1 MMNIKEMDHTYIAPT
16 YSRYN
21 IVFEKGRG
29 ALLYDDSGREY
40 IDLGAGIAVNIF
52 GACDEPWQKAVT
64 EQMGKLTHVSN
75 LYYTEPDTRLA
86 EELCR
91 RTGMRKAFFGNS
103 GAEANECAIK
113 CARKYS
119 FDRYGAGRHTVVT
132 LKKSFHGRTLATL
145 AATGQDEFHQY
156 FGPFP
161 EGFSYAEPDDF
172 EDVKRIC
179 ESESV
184 CAVMM
189 EMVQGEGGVHA
200 LSPHFVKQTAD
211 YCRAHD
217 ILLIDDEVQCGNGR
231 TGTLYAYMQYGVL
244 PDIMTTAKG
253 IGGGL
258 PIGICLMGDVCMDTL
273 SKGTHGSTFGGNP
286 VICAGALNILDRLDE
301 RLLKETADKGRYI
314 QEVLADTHGVV
325 KTDGLGMMVG
335 AELEKSADD
344 AAAACMQQ
352 GVLVL
357 TAHGRLRFLPPLT
370 ISFETLEKA
379 MKIVKNVIENGVES

>member
-1 MMNIKEMDHTYIAPT
+1 MDHTYIAPT
-16 YSRYN
+16 YGRYN
-21 IVFEKGRG
+21 IVLEKGKG
-29 ALLYDDSGREY
+29 ALLYDDCGREY
-40 IDLGAGIAVNIF
+40 IDLGAGIAVNVF
-52 GACDEPWQKAVT
+52 GACDELWQKAVT
-64 EQMGKLTHVSN
+64 EQLGTLTHVSN

-86 EELCR
+86 AELCR
-91 RTGMRKAFFGNS
+91 RTGLKKAFFGNS

-119 FDRYGAGRHTVVT
+119 FDRHGEGRHTVVT

-161 EGFSYAEPDDF
+161 KGFSYAEPDCF
-172 EDVKRIC
+172 EDLKRVC
-179 ESESV
+179 ESEPV

-200 LSPHFVKQTAD
+200 LSKDFVQQAAE
-211 YCRAHD
+211 YCKAHD

-231 TGTLYAYMQYGVL
+231 TGTLYAYMQYGIL

-258 PIGICLMGDVCMDTL
+258 PIGICLMGETCMDTF
-273 SKGTHGSTFGGNP
+273 SPGTHGSTFGGNP
-286 VICAGALNILDRLDE
+286 VICAGALNILNRLDDSM
-301 RLLKETADKGRYI
+301 LKEAAEKGRYI
-314 QEVLADTHGVV
+314 REVLAETKGVV
-325 KTDGLGMMVG
+325 KTDGLGLMVG
-335 AELEKSADD
+335 AELEKSAEDT
-344 AAAACMQQ
+344 AAECIRQ

-357 TAHGRLRFLPPLT
+357 TAHGRLRFLPPLNIPFT
-370 ISFETLEKA
+370 LLEKA
-379 MKIVKNVIENGVES
+379 MKTVKNVIENGVQP